1 MTALRGHLR
10 QRSQGTTLLFGA
22 ASHSCLSRLVSQ
34 QRNPRGGM
42 TMRRLAL
49 LLGLLVSS
57 VAFAATAAATPPT
70 IEEFHDEISFDIDCG
85 GGVLLHEDAVV
96 DDRVTTF
103 FDKAGNPTRVQIH
116 ERFVGVITN
125 PDGETFRDP
134 GFFTVL
140 IDLAGTPD
148 DQSDDTVSIAG
159 MFFAITVPGV
169 GIVAQD
175 TGLITFN
182 PDGSVV
188 IHGPHEVF
196 VQGLE
201 PLICPVLV

>member
-1 MTALRGHLR
+1 
-10 QRSQGTTLLFGA
+10 
-22 ASHSCLSRLVSQ
+22 
-34 QRNPRGGM
+34 M

-57 VAFAATAAATPPT
+57 VAFAATAAATPPAV
-70 IEEFHDEISFDIDCG
+70 EEFHDEFSFDIDCG
-85 GGVLLHEDAVV
+85 SFLLHEDVVV
-96 DDRVTTF
+96 DDRVITF
-103 FDKAGNPTRVQIH
+103 FDKAGNPARVQIH

-134 GFFTVL
+134 GFFTVF
-140 IDLAGTPD
+140 IDLAGTPGD
-148 DQSDDTVSIAG
+148 ESDDTVTLAG
-159 MFFAITVPGV
+159 LVFGITVPGV

-175 TGLITFN
+175 TGLLTFN

-196 VQGLE
+196 MQGLE
-201 PLICPVLV
+201 PLICPVLG

>member
-1 MTALRGHLR
+1 
-10 QRSQGTTLLFGA
+10 
-22 ASHSCLSRLVSQ
+22 
-34 QRNPRGGM
+34 
-42 TMRRLAL
+42 MRRLAL

-70 IEEFHDEISFDIDCG
+70 VEKFHDEISFDIDCG
-85 GGVLLHEDAVV
+85 TFLLHEDAVV

-103 FDKAGNPTRVQIH
+103 FDQAGNPTRVQIH

-125 PDGETFRDP
+125 PEGETFRDP
-134 GFFTVL
+134 GYFNIS

-148 DQSDDTVSIAG
+148 DESDDTVTIAG

-175 TGLITFN
+175 TGLLTFN
-182 PDGSVV
+182 PDGSVE
-188 IHGPHEVF
+188 IHGPHQVF

-201 PLICPVLV
+201 PLICPVLG